1 MNTSASSDSQKSSL
15 GAMTPALSSL
25 ERQGL
30 FEDLLSRGVLLR
42 IRVTGRSMVPLLR
55 GGEILTIRR
64 TSESSLSKGD
74 LVFFKNRD
82 GHPVI
87 HRIVKKYT
95 HNGVLTFQTRG
106 DALIGFDGPVREEH
120 ILGKVCRVERGRRH
134 INLETA
140 CRRYMNYLRAMISLC
155 GSRLYFT
162 VSTFK
167 NLLA

>member
-1 MNTSASSDSQKSSL
+1 MRPTESSR
-15 GAMTPALSSL
+15 

-30 FEDLLSRGVLLR
+30 FEDLLGKGVLLR
-42 IRVTGRSMVPLLR
+42 IRVTGRSMVPFLQ
-55 GGEILTIRR
+55 GGEMLTIRKA
-64 TSESSLSKGD
+64 SASSLRKGD

-95 HNGVLTFQTRG
+95 HNDVLTFQTRG

-120 ILGKVCRVERGRRH
+120 ILGKVCRVERGTRDL
-134 INLETA
+134 NLETA
-140 CRRYMNYLRAMISLC
+140 RWRYKNYLRAMISLS

-162 VSTFK
+162 LSTFK